1 MAQLDMFAGESPAQA
16 SAVADPERVRRKLDL
31 LLAEANDAGTH
42 GLPQARRRLM
52 ETIVPQMTR
61 WLPDE
66 EAEQVRRAF
75 REALAN

>member
-1 MAQLDMFAGESPAQA
+1 MAQLDMFADESPAQA
-16 SAVADPERVRRKLDL
+16 NAAAERMRRKLDL
-31 LLAEANDAGTH
+31 LLAEANDAGAH

-75 REALAN
+75 CEALAN